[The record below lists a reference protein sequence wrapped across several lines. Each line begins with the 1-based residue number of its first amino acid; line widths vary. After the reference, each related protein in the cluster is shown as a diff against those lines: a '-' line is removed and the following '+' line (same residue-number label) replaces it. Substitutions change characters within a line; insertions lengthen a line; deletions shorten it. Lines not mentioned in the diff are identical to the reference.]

1 VKSGVIGTSAVG
13 AAQGR
18 LDGLAFM
25 GGLIVGI
32 VIFAEAYGALSGFV
46 VSGDQGTETLP
57 GWLGL
62 SPWIIWLGLTVM
74 ALGAFRL
81 ARRLEGRR

>member
-1 VKSGVIGTSAVG
+1 MG

-18 LDGLAFM
+18 VDGLVFM
-25 GGLIVGI
+25 AGLIVGI
-32 VIFAEAYGALSGFV
+32 VIFAEAYGAISSFV
-46 VSGDQGTETLP
+46 FSGDQGAQTLS

-62 SPWIIWLGLTVM
+62 SPWIFWLGLTVM

-81 ARRLEGRR
+81 ARRLERRQT